1 MTAEQQSVVII
12 GAGECGARAAFALR
26 ENGHEGRIVLI
37 GSESLHP
44 YERPPLSKAGLADG
58 VEPTHVAPRERFAE
72 HNIELMTGVSVASID
87 PQSKRITLSDGTDL
101 PYDTALLAT
110 GANPRRLPFGP
121 KESKRILTLRTHE
134 DALAIRRHLGEG
146 KHLAIIGG
154 GFIGLELAATARK
167 SGARVTLVEGL
178 PRVLS
183 RGVPTAIAE
192 QIAGRH
198 IAEGVDLRCGVS
210 IASLEETDT
219 EAAIILADG
228 TRISADLIIVGVG
241 AAPNVALAES
251 AGLAIENG
259 IAVNER
265 LQTSVEGIYAAG
277 DCCSFPLAIYG
288 GRRVRLEAWRN
299 AQDQGTL
306 VARNILGHDEPIS
319 SVPWFW
325 SDQYDLTLQ
334 VAGLADGATSH
345 VTRRLGDN
353 AFIEFHL
360 ADDGRLLAASGISEG
375 NAVAKDI
382 RIAEMLIARS
392 AKPDPAQLADPAIK
406 MKSLLS

>member
-1 MTAEQQSVVII
+1 
-12 GAGECGARAAFALR
+12 
-26 ENGHEGRIVLI
+26 
-37 GSESLHP
+37 
-44 YERPPLSKAGLADG
+44 
-58 VEPTHVAPRERFAE
+58 
-72 HNIELMTGVSVASID
+72 
-87 PQSKRITLSDGTDL
+87 
-101 PYDTALLAT
+101 
-110 GANPRRLPFGP
+110 
-121 KESKRILTLRTHE
+121 
-134 DALAIRRHLGEG
+134 
-146 KHLAIIGG
+146 
-154 GFIGLELAATARK
+154 LELAATARK

-192 QIAGRH
+192 QIASRH

-210 IASLEETDT
+210 IAALEETDA

-241 AAPNVALAES
+241 AAPNVSLAES

-265 LQTSVEGIYAAG
+265 LQTSAEGIYAAG

-306 VARNILGHDEPIS
+306 AARNILGHDEPIS

-334 VAGLADGATSH
+334 VAGLAEGATTH

-392 AKPDPAQLADPAIK
+392 AKPDPVQLADPAIK